1 MAIKLF
7 VDLIELS
14 CRDGGREGGGE
25 GREWKTR
32 EEREDRC
39 PSVLSLSLSLSFYCY
54 GHYLA
59 RSGQQMQFDV
69 GVGQAIEV
77 HGFKTLETNTQTE
90 RVTSL
95 IYSR

>member
-1 MAIKLF
+1 MAVGRGEEK
-7 VDLIELS
+7 
-14 CRDGGREGGGE
+14 GGNGRRGRRE
-25 GREWKTR
+25 RIDVR
-32 EEREDRC
+32 
-39 PSVLSLSLSLSFYCY
+39 PSSLSLSFYCY